1 MACHPSGVT
10 VDIVG
15 ILADNHGRSCE
26 KHKVCGCV
34 AAPDVVVRF
43 RAVELEKNPGQE
55 GTVVGI
61 AVYHVTGGVDGCR
74 IGFLRHHLTR
84 YKDEYDGR
92 LAQIVEVFDE
102 NSESPSD
109 RAKHHRNRGCCRAVL
124 IEAEYREPPTKKQ
137 RTEQTNEESNKE

>member
-1 MACHPSGVT
+1 MACHPSGIS

-15 ILADNHGRSCE
+15 ILADNHGCSCE

-43 RAVELEKNPGQE
+43 RTVQLQEDDNKPEKE
-55 GTVVGI
+55 STGI
-61 AVYHVTGGVDGCR
+61 AAYHVTGGVDACR
-74 IGFLRHHLTR
+74 IRFLRRHLLR

-92 LAQIVEVFDE
+92 LAQIVEVFSE

-137 RTEQTNEESNKE
+137 RTEEEKES